1 MEPKYTAGSN
11 GTLQEGMRRRGCQ
24 AILTAVGCWKAR
36 KRFIPGIYCRFVI
49 RVHDMSKRSLAGRG
63 VGRMLRF
70 GVKRGIRSMEV
81 DPEDFRKQLANKH
94 GLWVPNFARMQDVPL
109 EQLDAIA
116 KKLIRDAERL
126 ALAEGAGFGL
136 GGMVTLLPDASLLTA
151 ITLRLIQRL
160 CLLYGFE
167 TRGRDDRAELWMAAA
182 TATGV
187 DYGKDLVEKQ
197 MFEKLAPQV
206 AKRLAVKLGQE
217 TAEKWVGRMIP
228 LASSAIG
235 GALNFSFVRA
245 WGRRVQR
252 HLRSEHVA
260 QRQPASAAHT
270 PSSAAPVATI

>member
-1 MEPKYTAGSN
+1 MSEIRKI
-11 GTLQEGMRRRGCQ
+11 RRGS
-24 AILTAVGCWKAR
+24 AVGR
-36 KRFIPGIYCRFVI
+36 GLN
-49 RVHDMSKRSLAGRG
+49 RV
-63 VGRMLRF
+63 LRF
-70 GVKRGIRSMEV
+70 GVRRGLRSIEV
-81 DPEDFRKQLANKH
+81 NPEDFRRQLADKH
-94 GLWVPNFARMQDVPL
+94 GLWVPNFSRMHDVPL

-116 KKLIRDAERL
+116 EKLIRNAERL

-136 GGMVTLLPDASLLTA
+136 GGMMTLLPDASILTV

-167 TRGRDDRAELWMAAA
+167 THGQDERLELWLAAA

-197 MFEKLAPQV
+197 MFEKLAPRI

-228 LASSAIG
+228 VASSAIG
-235 GALNFSFVRA
+235 GILNFSFVRT

-252 HLRSEHVA
+252 NLREKHL
-260 QRQPASAAHT
+260 
-270 PSSAAPVATI
+270 ATGARAVRPLPT